1 MKSAIFAKKKR
12 FIISR
17 ISVAKVAKIHYLCT
31 LFSAIM
37 SKYQLINR
45 ITGFAVF
52 VVAMLTYGLTV
63 EPTASFWDCPE
74 YITTAFKLEVGH
86 PPGSPFFMLTGKL
99 VSLFASDPSQ
109 VAYLINMLSAFFS
122 ALTILFL
129 FFTITHLAKRLIIGK
144 DNQPSV
150 TETIEIIGSGLIG
163 ALVYTFS
170 DTFWFSAVEGEVYA
184 YSSFLTAIVFWIM
197 LKWEERTDEPFS
209 DRYLILIFYIMGL
222 SVGVHLLNLLTIP
235 AIVLV
240 YYFKKFENTSFKGM
254 CAALLVSFVMLAF
267 ILYGLIPGF
276 ITLAG
281 YIELFFVNTLNLPFN
296 SGSLVYCILAIG
308 SIIWAITEL
317 YRTDTNVTRIKISSL
332 ITFIML
338 GVPFLAGSLWV
349 GLAIIAA
356 VIAYF
361 IYKKDDINIRLMSTI
376 VVSMA
381 VILIGY
387 SSYAVIVIR
396 SLANPP
402 MDQNSPDNVFS
413 LKNYLNREQYGDRP
427 LFYGAYYSAEPELEV
442 VGDYCRTKTVEG
454 AKNYGKK
461 EKTKPDEKDEY
472 VVTSTSYKAVYGNQ
486 FKTLFPRMHSSQG
499 EHPKLY
505 ESWVDVKGK
514 LVDYNECGRKKKV
527 KVPTFGENLEFF
539 FVYQLNYMYWRYF
552 LWNFAGRQND
562 IQGHGEV
569 TNGNWKSGIDFIDTP
584 MIGTQDNLPP
594 MFAGNK
600 GNNSYYLLPLILG
613 IIGLCYQIASGKK
626 GTETFWLTF
635 TLFFMTGIAIVLY
648 LNQGPAEPRERDYAY
663 AGSFYAFAI
672 WVGFGVAGLSR
683 LLKEVKVPGTVAAVL
698 ALLLAI
704 PAPIVMAHDNWD
716 DHDRSNRYVVR
727 DFGLNYFNSC
737 GENAIIF
744 TNGDNDTF
752 PLWYTQET
760 EGTPVSLDKRV
771 CNLSYLQTDWYIDQM
786 RRDAYNSKGLP
797 ITWERKTYAEGKR
810 DVIYLYNL
818 IEGPIDLKW
827 ALDEFLASDDPKT
840 KTDPR
845 NGGYKEFLPSKK
857 FKVPVNTDNLVKQ
870 GAIKESDKDKLCDE
884 MIIDL
889 SNRNYLTKSDL
900 MVLEMI
906 ANNNWERPIYYAVT
920 VGSEMYMGMKKYFQL
935 EGLTYRIVPFKDTDD
950 VTVNAD
956 LMYDNM
962 MNKFRFGNIE
972 DPRVYLDENILR
984 MCNAQRQMFG
994 RLIDQLVEQKDST
1007 RAANALAYSMEHIPG
1022 NTVPHT
1028 YSSVGFVE
1036 NYYAINMKDKAREL
1050 GNKLADDAE
1059 KNLLWLSQFTGNKF
1073 SSAMQDIAVNLATLQ
1088 QLALIARDYD
1098 EEEFEKYYTQFVT
1111 YSKMYRK

>member
-1 MKSAIFAKKKR
+1 M
-12 FIISR
+12 SR
-17 ISVAKVAKIHYLCT
+17 YKVV
-31 LFSAIM
+31 
-37 SKYQLINR
+37 NR
-45 ITGFAVF
+45 IAGFVTF
-52 VVAMLTYGLTV
+52 VVSMVTYALTV

-74 YITTAFKLEVGH
+74 YITTAYKLEVGH
-86 PPGSPFFMLTGKL
+86 PPGSPFFMLTGK
-99 VSLFASDPSQ
+99 VATLFASDPSQ
-109 VAYLINMLSAFFS
+109 VAYIINLLSALFS
-122 ALTILFL
+122 ALTIMFL
-129 FFTITHLAKRLIIGK
+129 FFTITHLAKRLIVAKG
-144 DNQPSV
+144 DEPSV
-150 TETIEIIGSGLIG
+150 TELLEIIGGGLIG
-163 ALVYTFS
+163 ALVYAFS

-197 LKWEERTDEPFS
+197 LKWEEHTDEPHS
-209 DRYLILIFYIMGL
+209 DRYLILIFYIMGI

-235 AIVLV
+235 ALVLV

-254 CAALLVSFVMLAF
+254 CVALLVSFAILAF

-281 YIELFFVNTLNLPFN
+281 YIELFFVNTLHLPFN

-308 SIIWAITEL
+308 SIIWAISEL
-317 YRTDTNVTRIKISSL
+317 YRNDVNINRVKISSL
-332 ITFIML
+332 LSLTML
-338 GVPFLAGSLWV
+338 GVPFLAGSWLI
-349 GLAIIAA
+349 GLLIIAA
-356 VIAYF
+356 VIIYF
-361 IYKKDDINIRLMSTI
+361 IKVKDDLNIRLVSTI
-376 VVSMA
+376 VVAMA

-387 SSYAVIVIR
+387 SSYAVIVVR

-402 MDQNSPDNVFS
+402 MDQNSPDNLFS

-442 VGDYCRTKTVEG
+442 VGEYCRTKTVEG

-461 EKTKPDEKDEY
+461 EKTNPDEKDEY
-472 VVTSTSYKAVYGNQ
+472 VVTSTSVKAVYGDQ

-499 EHPKLY
+499 DYPKLY

-514 LVDYNECGRKKKV
+514 MVDYNECGRKSKV
-527 KVPTFGENLEFF
+527 KIPTFGENLQFF

-569 TNGNWKSGIDFIDTP
+569 TNGNWKSGIDFIDEP
-584 MIGTQDNLPP
+584 MIGTQNNLPP

-613 IIGLCYQIASGKK
+613 ILGLCYHLTSGKR
-626 GTETFWLTF
+626 GVETFWLTF
-635 TLFFMTGIAIVLY
+635 VLFFMTGIAIVLY

-663 AGSFYAFAI
+663 AGSFYAFSI
-672 WVGFGVAGLSR
+672 WVGFGVIGLSK
-683 LLKEVKVPGTVAAVL
+683 LLKDIRVPSIVAAII
-698 ALLLAI
+698 ALLISLQ
-704 PAPIVMAHDNWD
+704 APVIMARENWD

-737 GENAIIF
+737 SENAIIF

-752 PLWYTQET
+752 PLWYTQDT

-810 DVIYLYNL
+810 DVIYLYNI
-818 IEGPIDLKW
+818 IEEPVDLQW
-827 ALDEFLASDDPKT
+827 ALDKFLASDDPMT
-840 KTDPR
+840 KRDPR
-845 NGGYKEFLPSKK
+845 GGGYKEYLPSKR
-857 FKVPVNTDNLVKQ
+857 FKVPVNKDNLVKQ
-870 GAIKESDKDKLCDE
+870 GAIKESEKDRLCDE

-920 VGSEMYMGMKKYFQL
+920 VGSEMYLGLKKYFQL
-935 EGLTYRIVPFKDTDD
+935 EGLAYRIVPFKESDD
-950 VTVNAD
+950 VTVNTD

-972 DPRVYLDENILR
+972 DPKVYLDENILR

-994 RLIDQLVEQKDST
+994 RLIDALIEEKDST
-1007 RAANALAYSMEHIPG
+1007 RAAEALAYCMEHIPG
-1022 NTVPHT
+1022 NTVPFN
-1028 YSSVGFVE
+1028 YSSIGFVE
-1036 NYYAINMKDKAREL
+1036 NYYAIGMDDKAKEM
-1050 GNKLADDAE
+1050 GGKMADDAE
-1059 KNLLWLSQFTGNKF
+1059 KNLLWLSQFTGEKYA
-1073 SSAMQDIAVNLATLQ
+1073 SAMQDIAVNIATLQ

-1098 EEEFEKYYTQFVT
+1098 EEAFEKYYSMFIT
-1111 YSKMYRK
+1111 YSKMYTN